1 MQQGANSAT
10 PPAKKAARTEPVVSR
25 SPNGLTPECLRE
37 STLELA
43 PRKPSGAEVLPVQQN
58 EWTHRRPMLF
68 HQFPTGLVADRQHAD
83 GHRKGL
89 RQDRKRGLGVLAQ
102 VTRWCLDQRDHNRY
116 ADRLGL
122 WAVRAPF
129 LTLTPHQGH
138 RLNSTHTNHGPLDRQ
153 GS

>member
-25 SPNGLTPECLRE
+25 SVNGLTPECLRE
-37 STLELA
+37 PTLELA

-58 EWTHRRPMLF
+58 ERTHRRPVLF

-89 RQDRKRGLGVLAQ
+89 RQVRASGLGAVLSDDRPRA
-102 VTRWCLDQRDHNRY
+102 VDQ
-116 ADRLGL
+116 
-122 WAVRAPF
+122 
-129 LTLTPHQGH
+129 
-138 RLNSTHTNHGPLDRQ
+138 
-153 GS
+153 